1 MCLQFPHLDVC
12 SCWCLHRRDFL
23 NLCVVTKILYISLVN
38 FFLFVRANKF
48 WMKGLWLY
56 LNRRAHQGS
65 CSSYCTSAFQGFPA
79 SASTLVS
86 RELPPAWVK
95 DSFLLLEKEVFF
107 FFSDE
112 WNQCCFSQ
120 SRAQKL
126 CHLALKCSQQCSA
139 ELSSNCS
146 ETAASGQGSACGSG
160 KKRMPLAQIAKCSPV
175 RDPLLNC
182 LYCCQI

>member
-23 NLCVVTKILYISLVN
+23 NLCVVTKILYISLMN

-86 RELPPAWVK
+86 RELPPAWVR
-95 DSFLLLEKEVFF
+95 DSFLLLEKEVCFF
-107 FFSDE
+107 FLMSE
-112 WNQCCFSQ
+112 ISAALVRAEHRNCVTWHWSAASSAVQ
-120 SRAQKL
+120 SWAATAQKQL
-126 CHLALKCSQQCSA
+126 LLARAVLVA
-139 ELSSNCS
+139 L
-146 ETAASGQGSACGSG
+146 A
-160 KKRMPLAQIAKCSPV
+160 KKG
-175 RDPLLNC
+175 C
-182 LYCCQI
+182 L